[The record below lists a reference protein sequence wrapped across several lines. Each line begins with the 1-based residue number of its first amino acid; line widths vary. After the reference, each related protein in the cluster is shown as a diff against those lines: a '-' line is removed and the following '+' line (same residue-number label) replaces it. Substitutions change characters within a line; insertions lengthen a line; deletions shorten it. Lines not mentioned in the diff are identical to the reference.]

1 MRNALRLARGTP
13 PREQERLAEFLRSF
27 LYRRNDMRKIATT
40 LVGVAFL
47 AAAAL
52 PVAYAQS
59 RRDRDR
65 DYDYDRT
72 ATVSE
77 LAAAD
82 RRLNLVYQ
90 RRIADARADDRSDR
104 RGRGWYS
111 EEQAL
116 RESERLWI
124 NFRDAECRYLTQDD
138 LRQRNRDAYIRGCL
152 LEQTEERTAELRD
165 AEVMMSSR

>member
-1 MRNALRLARGTP
+1 M
-13 PREQERLAEFLRSF
+13 Q
-27 LYRRNDMRKIATT
+27 KIATT

-52 PVAYAQS
+52 PVAYAQN

-65 DYDYDRT
+65 DYDYERT
-72 ATVSE
+72 ATVAE

-82 RRLNLVYQ
+82 RRLNQVYQ
-90 RRIADARADDRSDR
+90 RRINAARADDRNDR

-138 LRQRNRDAYIRGCL
+138 LRQRNRNAYIRGCL

-165 AEVMMSSR
+165 AEVMLSSR